1 MKKKFLA
8 LITATVISAPA
19 VFAFHEADTDH
30 LASGMPVVF
39 TATGLKFT
47 PQQHSEL
54 RAIAQTWYSSECF
67 MSSQLDMDVLV
78 DQAGNGTVIMRWPT
92 KESYVRE
99 GSNSPQRP
107 MILPVGLNSLLE
119 VYPLALVALQSETL
133 NRKGFWGVVAPASSV
148 VSKSHL
154 AGVLVA
160 QSNA

>member
-1 MKKKFLA
+1 MKKKLLA
-8 LITATVISAPA
+8 LITTTMISAPT

-67 MSSQLDMDVLV
+67 MSSQIDMDVLV

-92 KESYVRE
+92 KESYMADQKTLAE
-99 GSNSPQRP
+99 PSQP
-107 MILPVGLNSLLE
+107 MGICESLGNMQMLLGKLHAANGGN
-119 VYPLALVALQSETL
+119 PRNDLITSIMTAI
-133 NRKGFWGVVAPASSV
+133 ASSPR
-148 VSKSHL
+148 
-154 AGVLVA
+154 
-160 QSNA
+160 

>member
-8 LITATVISAPA
+8 LITATMISAPA

-67 MSSQLDMDVLV
+67 MSSQIDMDVLV
-78 DQAGNGTVIMRWPT
+78 DKAGNGTVIMRWPT
-92 KESYVRE
+92 KESYVRDQKNVLDPNHPAGIC
-99 GSNSPQRP
+99 GS
-107 MILPVGLNSLLE
+107 
-119 VYPLALVALQSETL
+119 LAKMRMQAV
-133 NRKGFWGVVAPASSV
+133 KM
-148 VSKSHL
+148 
-154 AGVLVA
+154 AGVKPSDLKFTTMA
-160 QSNA
+160 SIAPSPREHFFGI